1 MVSRGFS
8 RISLYKFD
16 PPAGGC
22 LLPLAVFA
30 TLIGAPLASLQADT
44 FGNTSALPRRRS
56 VPAQLPA
63 IAQQYHRM
71 PATSAFEELG

>member
-1 MVSRGFS
+1 MRVNYQRF
-8 RISLYKFD
+8 
-16 PPAGGC
+16 
-22 LLPLAVFA
+22 LP
-30 TLIGAPLASLQADT
+30 PLASLQADT
-44 FGNTSALPRRRS
+44 FGNTSALPRIRS